1 MNIKADHRKMQNY
14 PEFPFSTLLTIAPT
28 PNSLSNGK
36 FELGFE
42 PKGLS
47 SAPQRPLLPRVG
59 ARCLSRGT
67 APVLTGV

>member
-1 MNIKADHRKMQNY
+1 
-14 PEFPFSTLLTIAPT
+14 LTIAPT

-47 SAPQRPLLPRVG
+47 SAPQRPLL
-59 ARCLSRGT
+59 RGLKG
-67 APVLTGV
+67 PLRKGFD